1 MPVEDF
7 PALNDLLTP
16 GLNPIESL
24 AALIRTARRAP
35 TVFEERAFNSV
46 LELDLL
52 CRSAE
57 IYLEIDARTPLK
69 YAVRTDLQFDA
80 ARQFHRGNL
89 RHTARLH
96 IRAVCQ
102 IADAAE
108 RTLE

>member
-1 MPVEDF
+1 
-7 PALNDLLTP
+7 
-16 GLNPIESL
+16 
-24 AALIRTARRAP
+24 
-35 TVFEERAFNSV
+35 VFEERAFNSV